1 MPSNISYDLVSPT
14 FYDHKIYVLHQNV
27 SSPLPTLVPSPVRQT
42 SLTYNAL
49 VNYAE
54 ILRLPLVAIF
64 ILSIP
69 FIFNFV
75 ATWLFFQVR
84 HWSKEAAKKPPTIP
98 HLLPW
103 IGNVYSLTFD
113 TLNFVKWCTYV
124 DSLVAF
130 RLTWV
135 CLLANI
141 FPGNVTTN
149 RLRSA

>member
-1 MPSNISYDLVSPT
+1 MSSVGPLFVFIYICWESMESSYLRNKMLSNISYDLISPI
-14 FYDHKIYVLHQNV
+14 FYDDKIDVLHQNV
-27 SSPLPTLVPSPVRQT
+27 SSPFPTLVPSPVRQT

-49 VNYAE
+49 VDYAE

-69 FIFNFV
+69 FIVNFV

-103 IGNVYSLTFD
+103 IGNVESNSVYVMPNRGKSS
-113 TLNFVKWCTYV
+113 VWC
-124 DSLVAF
+124 L
-130 RLTWV
+130 
-135 CLLANI
+135 
-141 FPGNVTTN
+141 G
-149 RLRSA
+149 